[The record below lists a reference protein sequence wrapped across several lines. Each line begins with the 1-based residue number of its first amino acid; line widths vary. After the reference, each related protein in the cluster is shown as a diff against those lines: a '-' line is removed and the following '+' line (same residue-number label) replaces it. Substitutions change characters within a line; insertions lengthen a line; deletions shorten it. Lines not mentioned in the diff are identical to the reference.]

1 VCCGHFH
8 SAALTDDGRVF
19 TWGDGSFGQ
28 LGHNN
33 KITVESPKLVE
44 ALAAETIT
52 KVRATQTYMA
62 ALTSSGVLY
71 TWGKGPNGQLGHGAV
86 MAGGGGLGPA
96 QSVAGGAVPKGVED
110 GSKTPKRVLVR
121 GTAVLPPRYRRSVWS
136 YRIASVLSLGWWPRN
151 GVHIQHVAA
160 RRTMYAAPA
169 TAGVGSSSLLWPV
182 TGA

>member
-121 GTAVLPPRYRRSVWS
+121 GTAVLTRRVTAAACG
-136 YRIASVLSLGWWPRN
+136 RIASHRCSLWGGGHGTVCTYNTLQHGARCRLRRPLPVWAAALFCGW
-151 GVHIQHVAA
+151 
-160 RRTMYAAPA
+160 
-169 TAGVGSSSLLWPV
+169 
-182 TGA
+182 

>member
-33 KITVESPKLVE
+33 KTTVESPKLVE

-136 YRIASVLSLGWWPRN
+136 YRIASVLSLGWWPWN
-151 GVHIQHVAA
+151 GVHVQHVAA
-160 RRTMYAAPA
+160 RRTM
-169 TAGVGSSSLLWPV
+169 
-182 TGA
+182 